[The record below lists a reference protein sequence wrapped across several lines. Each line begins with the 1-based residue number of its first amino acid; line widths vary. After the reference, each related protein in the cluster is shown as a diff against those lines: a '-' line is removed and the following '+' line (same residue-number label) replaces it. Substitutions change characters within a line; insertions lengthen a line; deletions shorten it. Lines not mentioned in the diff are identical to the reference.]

1 VEALRDL
8 ERPWSSG
15 PFGEPARQLL
25 QASAH
30 DIERRLQEYDELVAH
45 LRESSD
51 SWVVTHGEPHRGN
64 VIRDP
69 RGGVYLVDW
78 DTTLIA
84 PRERDL
90 RMVLDRELTGW
101 DEYIAV
107 GGTVSLNQEAI
118 ELYRRWWDLADIGIY
133 SVLFRRPHERTEDTI
148 ASWENLAEYLPRS

>member
-1 VEALRDL
+1 V
-8 ERPWSSG
+8 
-15 PFGEPARQLL
+15 
-25 QASAH
+25 
-30 DIERRLQEYDELVAH
+30 
-45 LRESSD
+45 RESSD

-101 DEYIAV
+101 DEYI
-107 GGTVSLNQEAI
+107 L
-118 ELYRRWWDLADIGIY
+118 
-133 SVLFRRPHERTEDTI
+133 
-148 ASWENLAEYLPRS
+148 LPEPSR